1 MTEASVSFAGNLT
14 DDPELRHT
22 ESGIARAIFR
32 VAVSGRREQE
42 PSFFTV
48 IVWRDQAEHASESLS
63 KGSRVVVVGRLQQR
77 SWTAEDGSA
86 RSTVEVIAEELGPS
100 LRWATATTTRTTRT
114 RTTSQLDQRSGGA
127 GRG

>member
-1 MTEASVSFAGNLT
+1 MTEAAASFAGNLT

-22 ESGIARAIFR
+22 ESGIARAMFR

-42 PSFFTV
+42 ASFFTV
-48 IVWRDQAEHASESLS
+48 IVWRDQAEHAAQSLS

-100 LRWATATTTRTTRT
+100 LRWATAPPVQSSRS
-114 RTTSQLDQRSGGA
+114 TSE
-127 GRG
+127 